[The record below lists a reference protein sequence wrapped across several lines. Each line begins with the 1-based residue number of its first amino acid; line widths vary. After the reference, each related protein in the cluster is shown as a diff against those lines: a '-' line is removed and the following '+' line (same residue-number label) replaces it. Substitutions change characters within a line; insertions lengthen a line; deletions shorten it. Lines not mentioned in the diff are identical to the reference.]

1 MRLRSSLATLA
12 GLALL
17 LTPAFCAQRSDPPND
32 KTFVAPRPSHEK
44 IIAPGDT
51 DGKVARLTALLLQR
65 QHYSQKGL
73 NSEISSKFLDKYL
86 NAMDPMRLY
95 FIKSDIES
103 FEMFRNTL
111 HTALKTADV
120 SPGFAMFNRYL
131 DRVEQQYAYLTELL
145 TQKDEWEF
153 SSDDRY
159 IANRKD
165 LTRPA
170 DLAEAKRM
178 WRDRFRFE
186 YLAEKLNLVS
196 EQEVEK
202 LVREKWEQ
210 KKEGELGSA
219 LKDKVGKEKS
229 TELLKALDSRSTG
242 ASNDRILQEMLA
254 TYRRLQH
261 EEVVKTIHRR
271 YSRVLR
277 AYRDYDSDDVMEY
290 YLTALAAVYDPHS
303 DFMGRAELDNFSIS
317 MNLSLFGIGAV
328 LQSEDGFCK
337 IKELMPAGPAAKSG
351 KLKPNDKIVAVAQ
364 GPGDFVD
371 VVDMK
376 LTKVVEQIRG
386 PKGTHVRLTI
396 NPADA
401 PDPSVRKEIELVR
414 DEIKLEDQEA
424 KARILEFP
432 DAEGKTQKL
441 GFIDLPSF
449 YASFAVGSQKRDES
463 DNKSTTTDVA
473 RLLKRLIKEN
483 VSGVILDLRH
493 NGGGSLEE
501 AINLTGLF
509 IKKGPVV
516 QVRNADDTVEVDED
530 VDPRVAYDGP
540 LMVLTSRFS
549 ASASE
554 ILAGALQDYGRA
566 LIVGDTSTH
575 GKGTVQQVIQL
586 NRLLGTSTNLGAV
599 KLTIRKFYRAS
610 GDSTQLKGVIPDVV
624 LPSVNDALEVGEKE
638 LEHALPFD
646 TIRPAS
652 YDKLDRIA
660 PVLAQVRLLSEK
672 RVGSDRDFDYVK
684 REMTR
689 IKKLREDKS
698 YSMNEVKRRQEK
710 EDNKTRL
717 EARKKELLARGEP
730 PGKIIEFKLKDAEA
744 PTLPPPL
751 QKTNKVASV
760 SKHGGRIGEER
771 TGETKDSKD
780 KDGAV
785 AGGDAK
791 AGEGATDGDDL
802 GPLPDESVQEVDAT
816 LEEAKRILL
825 DFVRLTRKEPGVA
838 VAK

>member
-1 MRLRSSLATLA
+1 MRLQSCLATLA

-17 LTPAFCAQRSDPPND
+17 LPSAFSAQRSDPPTD
-32 KTFVAPRPSHEK
+32 KTFVAPRAAHEK
-44 IIAPGDT
+44 TIAPGET
-51 DGKVARLTALLLQR
+51 DGKVARLSALLLQR

-73 NSEISSKFLDKYL
+73 NAEISAKFLDKYL
-86 NAMDPMRLY
+86 GSMDPMHLY
-95 FIKSDIES
+95 FLKSDIES

-131 DRVEQQYAYLTELL
+131 DRVEQQYSYLTELL
-145 TQKDEWEF
+145 EKPDEWEF
-153 SSDDRY
+153 SSDERY

-165 LTRPA
+165 LPRPA
-170 DLAEAKRM
+170 DLAEAKQL

-196 EQEVEK
+196 AQEVEK

-210 KKEGELGSA
+210 KKEGELGTA

-229 TELLKALDSRSTG
+229 MELLKVLDTRSSG
-242 ASNDRILQEMLA
+242 ASNDTILKEMLA
-254 TYRRLQH
+254 TYKKLQH

-271 YSRVLR
+271 YSRVIR
-277 AYRDYDSDDVMEY
+277 MYRDFDTDEVMEY
-290 YLTALAAVYDPHS
+290 YLTALAMVYDPHS

-337 IKELMPAGPAAKSG
+337 IKELMPAGPASKSG
-351 KLKPNDKIVAVAQ
+351 LLKPNDKIVAVAQ
-364 GPGDFVD
+364 GSAEFVD

-386 PKGTHVRLTI
+386 PKGTKVRLKI
-396 NPADA
+396 NPASA
-401 PDPSVRKEIELVR
+401 TDPSVRSEIELIR

-432 DAEGKTQKL
+432 DADGKPQKL

-449 YASFAVGSQKRDES
+449 YASFAVGTQKRDDS

-473 RLLKRLIKEN
+473 RLLKRLVKEN

-610 GDSTQLKGVIPDVV
+610 GDSTQLKGVIPDLI
-624 LPSVNDALEVGEKE
+624 LPSLNDALEVGEKE

-652 YDKLDRIA
+652 YEKLDRIA
-660 PVLAQVRLLSEK
+660 PVLTQLRGLSEK
-672 RVGSDRDFDYVK
+672 RVTSDKDFDYIK
-684 REMTR
+684 SEMGR

-698 YSMNEVKRRQEK
+698 YSMNESKRRQEK
-710 EDNKTRL
+710 DDNKARFD
-717 EARKKELLARGEP
+717 ARKKELQARGEP
-730 PGKIIEFKLKDAEA
+730 QGKIIEFKLKDAEA

-760 SKHGGRIGEER
+760 TKHGRNGSEK
-771 TGETKDSKD
+771 TETKEAKE
-780 KDGAV
+780 KQPVV
-785 AGGDAK
+785 ASGDRTSSE
-791 AGEGATDGDDL
+791 AGLDPDDL
-802 GPLPDESVQEVDAT
+802 SSLPDESVSEIDIT

-825 DFVRLTRKEPGVA
+825 DFVRLTRKDPGVA
-838 VAK
+838 IGK